1 MSDTPLVPSV
11 TPAPPVP
18 PVPPVVPA
26 AVVPPPPP
34 AVPESARPAPY
45 ATTTPPAAYAPPA
58 YAQPGAPAYAPQYGY
73 GARTNPLAIVSLVLS
88 LVAVFIWFLGSLGA
102 VICGHIALSQIKRTG
117 EGGRG
122 LALAGV
128 IIGYIGL
135 GFAVLTGVIYAIIIA
150 AAVSSN
156 SYGN

>member
-1 MSDTPLVPSV
+1 
-11 TPAPPVP
+11 
-18 PVPPVVPA
+18 
-26 AVVPPPPP
+26 
-34 AVPESARPAPY
+34 
-45 ATTTPPAAYAPPA
+45 
-58 YAQPGAPAYAPQYGY
+58 
-73 GARTNPLAIVSLVLS
+73 VSLVLS
-88 LVAVFIWFLGSLGA
+88 LVAVFIGFIGFLGA

-128 IIGYIGL
+128 IVGYVGYVGYVGL
-135 GFAVLTGVIYAIIIA
+135 GLAVLVGIIIA